1 MALLR
6 DGYGSIMTHPLIMG
20 DVLQKRQQKHSFK
33 VIVKRTEL
41 KENGLMTKKE
51 WLFNES
57 KHKHANEP
65 ESDHEIKKFES

>member
-1 MALLR
+1 
-6 DGYGSIMTHPLIMG
+6 
-20 DVLQKRQQKHSFK
+20 
-33 VIVKRTEL
+33 
-41 KENGLMTKKE
+41 MTKKE